1 MMVAIVYVLMVP
13 QGLLIITLIIIIHVA
28 TRQRCV
34 HAYVPP
40 VTVKNIV
47 YKIVISHDSYHLTFH
62 ETGPGQSH
70 ISTKMSKPGPAELRK
85 K

>member
-1 MMVAIVYVLMVP
+1 MMVAVVYVLMVP

-40 VTVKNIV
+40 DTVKNV
-47 YKIVISHDSYHLTFH
+47 VN
-62 ETGPGQSH
+62 
-70 ISTKMSKPGPAELRK
+70 KMSFHMMAITLHLIRQGQDNHL
-85 K
+85 